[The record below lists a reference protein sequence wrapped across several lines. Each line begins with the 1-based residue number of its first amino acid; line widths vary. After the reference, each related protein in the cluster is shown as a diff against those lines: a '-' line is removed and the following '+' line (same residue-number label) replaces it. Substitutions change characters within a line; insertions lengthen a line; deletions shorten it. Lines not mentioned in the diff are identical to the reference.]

1 MKSIDMYKYTCENY
15 NMTPKP
21 KAFKDIDCIREKDEA
36 IFLSAITS
44 LFESGHAN
52 YTKETK
58 LKLIQNIVA
67 EVKYDQIH
75 SMPINIITPE
85 YRIAIV
91 ETAYELSKYDIW
103 NLLEYIKRYVIISG
117 NKNGNKRLS
126 DFD

>member
-1 MKSIDMYKYTCENY
+1 
-15 NMTPKP
+15 
-21 KAFKDIDCIREKDEA
+21 
-36 IFLSAITS
+36 
-44 LFESGHAN
+44 
-52 YTKETK
+52 
-58 LKLIQNIVA
+58 
-67 EVKYDQIH
+67 
-75 SMPINIITPE
+75 MPINIITPE